1 MRNYRITYEDGNI
14 TETQFNGSI
23 DDARLY
29 YVGKSFTFGTSEEN
43 EYSVKAVDV
52 VDITAEVKMN
62 EKRLRELNRL
72 EIEEEI
78 IKLKRIIIIKSP
90 VTPDSVTIIRES
102 LNSPMLL
109 IYADTFYLGIQIV
122 EKFDKV
128 KMYFDKKSF
137 YRIDQD
143 YESGFPVVSDD
154 YIYKVTAGRNI
165 TGEEFA
171 FFANIGGLICRVRV
185 KIKNYCCKINKIVEK
200 FESSCVG
207 FWPTTNI
214 EYELIW
220 PDWNFD
226 CERIIKYQGAK
237 DKIHIFYKETIECES
252 SSLLKN
258 LNSLEPLR
266 SKQII

>member
-1 MRNYRITYEDGNI
+1 MKSYRITYEDGNI

-52 VDITAEVKMN
+52 VDITAEVKIK
-62 EKRLRELNRL
+62 EKRLNELKNL
-72 EIEEEI
+72 ELEGEAIN
-78 IKLKRIIIIKSP
+78 LKRRIVLSSP
-90 VTPDSVTIIRES
+90 VLPDSITILREK
-102 LNSPMLL
+102 LDSPMIL
-109 IYADTFYLGIQIV
+109 IYADTFYLGIQII
-122 EKFDKV
+122 EKFDKI

-137 YRIDQD
+137 CRIDQD
-143 YESGFPVVSDD
+143 YEDGFPVVSDD

-171 FFANIGGLICRVRV
+171 FFANIDGLICRIRV
-185 KIKNYCCKINKIVEK
+185 KVKNYCCKINKIVEK
-200 FESSCVG
+200 FESSCAG

-214 EYELIW
+214 EYKLIW

-237 DKIHIFYKETIECES
+237 DKIHIFYKEMIECES

-258 LNSLEPLR
+258 LNSLELLQ